1 MSRAHAQGQ
10 TLKIGD
16 LLLDTPRREVRRGS
30 ELLKLPRLSYRM
42 LVCLAES
49 APAVVSH
56 DELVEQVWEGRIV
69 SPETVTQR
77 VKLLRAA
84 LGDDAASPRY
94 VALVRGEGYRLIA
107 TVEGQLGRSGEMAT
121 LQRVSSLATAAT
133 VSLVVAIV
141 AAAGFYLWLVPAT
154 TTPVGAEAPARP
166 VRSDSLAVLP
176 FVNSS
181 AEPDDAYLSD
191 GISSTL
197 TDQLDA
203 VGELNVIARSS
214 AVTFRSQSMDVVR
227 IATRL
232 GVEKIIEGRLQR
244 DGDQVI
250 IVASI
255 VDGQSGFRIWT
266 QQFDAH
272 RSELPVLQ
280 RELAKE
286 IIAQLKPDYDGMAAA
301 RAAGPLD
308 PTAYD
313 IGLLARARYEDVRD
327 DPIVDRAKLDEAITL
342 YSRLVELEPQ
352 SASAHSQ
359 LAAALLYAGNT
370 VAAEGP
376 IRRAI
381 DIDPESAEAQY
392 TLGLF
397 KWMRYEEG
405 SGEAYTRA
413 IELNPNDP
421 DAQEAYAKYV
431 WHQLVSDIPETHF
444 IQALEF
450 DSQRLTRYADLGIF
464 YGMSGRSAQARETA
478 ELTARRFADSNAY
491 MAIARMLELTGA
503 IDEAI
508 AWALRARDA
517 EPDRQDP
524 TWMVAE
530 LYARI
535 GDFEAAHQYEPER
548 AFNLLYWERRYSEMI
563 EAGEDLIFEQPGQPQ
578 IWYGLARAALATG
591 QHDLAIRY
599 LHRQDIPARS
609 FNENRR
615 ANDNEALVTLADAY
629 KASGDSERATEMAS
643 WFKPYLETMLNTGGD
658 RTWWPH
664 LYLACVNSILDDDDA
679 ALQSLENMVDAH
691 GIPWYPLLVDEPCF
705 RRLSG
710 QPRYQAVVARIERKM
725 ASLRE
730 RLPLTLERLQN
741 KWRSAD

>member
-1 MSRAHAQGQ
+1 MTRPGPGQ

-30 ELLKLPRLSYRM
+30 ELLKLPKLSFRM
-42 LVCLAES
+42 LLCLAES

-84 LGDDAASPRY
+84 LGDDAANPKY
-94 VALVRGEGYRLIA
+94 IALVRGEGYRLLA
-107 TVEGQLGRSGEMAT
+107 EVGSQAKQAAKAVNP
-121 LQRVSSLATAAT
+121 QRISNLATAAT
-133 VSLVVAIV
+133 VSFVVAI
-141 AAAGFYLWLVPAT
+141 AAATGFYLWLGPAA
-154 TTPVGAEAPARP
+154 PVGADAPARP
-166 VRSDSLAVLP
+166 IRSDSLAVLP
-176 FVNSS
+176 FENSS
-181 AEPDDAYLSD
+181 NEPGDAYLGD

-214 AVTFRSQSMDVVR
+214 AVMFRDQGVDIVS
-227 IATRL
+227 IASRL

-255 VDGQSGFRIWT
+255 VDGRSGFRMWT
-266 QQFDAH
+266 QQFNAH

-280 RELAKE
+280 RELAE
-286 IIAQLKPDYDGMAAA
+286 QIIAQLKPDYDGMAAT

-327 DPIVDRAKLDEAITL
+327 DPIVDLTKLDEAITL

-352 SASAHSQ
+352 SVRAHSR
-359 LAAALLYAGNT
+359 LAAALLYKGDT
-370 VAAEGP
+370 VAAEDP

-381 DIDPESAEAQY
+381 DIDPDSAEAQY

-405 SGEAYTRA
+405 SGEAYGRA
-413 IELNPNDP
+413 IELNPNDA

-444 IQALEF
+444 IRALEF

-478 ELTARRFADSNAY
+478 ELTATRFADANAY

-503 IDEAI
+503 VDEAI
-508 AWALRARDA
+508 AWALRAREV
-517 EPDRQDP
+517 EPERQDP
-524 TWMVAE
+524 SWMVAE

-535 GDFEAAHQYEPER
+535 GDFAAANRYEPER
-548 AFNLLYWERRYSEMI
+548 AFNLLYWERRYDEMI
-563 EAGEDLIFEQPGQPQ
+563 EVGEDLIFEQPGQPQ
-578 IWYGLARAALATG
+578 IWYGLARAALATDRY
-591 QHDLAIRY
+591 DLAIRY
-599 LHRQDIPARS
+599 LHRQDLPARS

-629 KASGDSERATEMAS
+629 KASGDTERAMEMAS
-643 WFKPYLETMLNTGGD
+643 WFKPYLETMINTGGD
-658 RTWWPH
+658 SAWWPH
-664 LYLACVNSILDDDDA
+664 LYLACVNSILDDDTA
-679 ALQSLENMVDAH
+679 ALQSLENMVAAH
-691 GIPWYPLLVDEPCF
+691 GIPWYPLLLDAPCF

-710 QPRYQAVVARIERKM
+710 QPRYQAVVAGVDEEMATLRK
-725 ASLRE
+725 
-730 RLPLTLERLQN
+730 RLPLTLERLQDDWQGPN
-741 KWRSAD
+741 